1 MEHGGGPAW
10 ALALERSEFG
20 QLIRES
26 LWIYPSANVLHVLAI
41 GLLLGSIV
49 VFDLRVL
56 GKGKGLAPD
65 RLARL
70 VLPVS
75 IGALAV
81 AAPTGF
87 ILFTAEA
94 TAYLRNPVFLTKMGL
109 IVLALVNI
117 AVMHGGAMRKVMH
130 WGPAAP
136 PPSARIAAGL
146 SLALWLG
153 VAASGRLIAYF

>member
-1 MEHGGGPAW
+1 EVPGKVWLVILAPPFRMQNRGLPSEMLKPGTTVTVVGYPNRTDPAEMRAERISVNGKTTELREERTVEHGGGPAW

-20 QLIRES
+20 QAIRES

-56 GKGKGLAPD
+56 GKGKNIAPD

-75 IGALAV
+75 ATALAL

-87 ILFTAEA
+87 LLF
-94 TAYLRNPVFLTKMGL
+94 
-109 IVLALVNI
+109 
-117 AVMHGGAMRKVMH
+117 
-130 WGPAAP
+130 
-136 PPSARIAAGL
+136 
-146 SLALWLG
+146 
-153 VAASGRLIAYF
+153 